1 MKYAIDIVIAIKQHV
16 YRAFFRLHNLNSMT
30 CLQAIMSVI

>member
-16 YRAFFRLHNLNSMT
+16 YCAFFTLHNLNSMT